1 MSISP
6 IASRTLWS
14 DVWLLTLAGIV
25 AAFHIGK
32 VPPALPLLR
41 AELDFGLTAAGW
53 VLSTINLIG
62 MTMGMI
68 AGLLSD
74 RLGARRAMLGGLA
87 VLAVAD
93 VAGSFAPSV
102 AMILLG
108 RFAEGIG
115 LFAVVVS
122 APPLILRATTVAD
135 QRLTMGLWGCYMPAG
150 TAAMMLIAPLLL
162 DAVGWRGLWIANG
175 ALALLCLL
183 ALLWRGERNLGLA
196 RPPMRPLWHSV
207 RETFAGPGPLLLAA
221 SFGTYAFAYLA
232 LTGFLPTYLVE
243 QRGIDAATAGLL
255 TAAVVAANV
264 IGNLAA
270 GPLQAR
276 GAQRWL
282 LIAIAAA
289 SMALCSLLIFDE
301 SAGNPWRYIAC
312 LVFSAAGGL
321 APGALFAS
329 VPHNAPLPSLIAT
342 TSGLMMQGSNIGST
356 LGPPALALLVTTTGS
371 WGSGAWLL
379 CAMLS
384 LCVIAAFTL
393 GRSEKRRA
401 ARR

>member
-1 MSISP
+1 MHTSP
-6 IASRTLWS
+6 TASRTLWP

-41 AELDFGLTAAGW
+41 AELDFDLTAAGW

-62 MTMGMI
+62 MSMGMI

-74 RLGARRAMLGGLA
+74 KVGARRALLGGLA
-87 VLAVAD
+87 VLALAD
-93 VAGSFAPSV
+93 VAGSFASSV

-122 APPLILRATTVAD
+122 APPLILRATTTAD
-135 QRLTMGLWGCYMPAG
+135 QKLTMGLWGCYMPAG
-150 TAAMMLIAPLLL
+150 TAAMMLMAPPLLN
-162 DAVGWRGLWIANG
+162 AVGWRGLWVANG

-183 ALLWRGERNLGLA
+183 ALLWRGEHNLGFA
-196 RPPMRPLWHSV
+196 RPAMRPLWHSV
-207 RETFAGPGPLLLAA
+207 RETFSGRGPLLLAA

-232 LTGFLPTYLVE
+232 LTGFLPTYLIE

-255 TAAVVAANV
+255 TAAVVGANI

-276 GAQRWL
+276 GAARWL

-289 SMALCSLLIFDE
+289 SMALCSLLIFNE
-301 SAGNPWRYIAC
+301 NAGNLWRYIAC
-312 LVFSAAGGL
+312 LVFSAVGGL

-329 VPHNAPLPSLIAT
+329 VPHNAPLPTLIAT

-356 LGPPALALLVTTTGS
+356 LGPPALALLVTTTGTWS
-371 WGSGAWLL
+371 SGAWLL
-379 CAMLS
+379 CIALA
-384 LCVIAAFTL
+384 LCVTAAFLL
-393 GRSEKRRA
+393 GRSEKHRPSSR
-401 ARR
+401 